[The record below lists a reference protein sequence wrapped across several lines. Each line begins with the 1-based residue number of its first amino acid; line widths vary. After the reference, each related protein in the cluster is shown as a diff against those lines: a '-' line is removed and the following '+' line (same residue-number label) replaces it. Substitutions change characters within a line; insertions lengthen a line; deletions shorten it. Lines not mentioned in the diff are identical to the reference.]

1 MIMIPILIPIRSMPR
16 GSRWCGGEAGGR
28 AAAGLSGAM
37 NESCLCRRA
46 WLCLGGPKMDAAQVD
61 ADCATDFWD
70 GEQLVAALEQLLFTP
85 AVADAEEEERRKNPI
100 VEGWQ
105 AEEESEDESL
115 RENRKQADLAAR
127 DLFFDIPAP
136 VAEVLRPRP
145 SRGAHGG
152 RRGHQLKVPKARQ
165 KMLFLTLCNDNCRL
179 RRRLHRLRIRLAVW
193 KAKCKDMN
201 AELRKPGGFALLSA
215 QLEEQAQTKASN
227 NRKGKFKRKD
237 KARARRDSQ
246 EGQAGQGISCG

>member
-1 MIMIPILIPIRSMPR
+1 
-16 GSRWCGGEAGGR
+16 
-28 AAAGLSGAM
+28 
-37 NESCLCRRA
+37 
-46 WLCLGGPKMDAAQVD
+46 MDAAQVD

-70 GEQLVAALEQLLFTP
+70 SEQQLMALLEQLLFSP
-85 AVADAEEEERRKNPI
+85 AAADAADARLMRRQMRRRNPF

-127 DLFFDIPAP
+127 DLFYDIPAA

-145 SRGAHGG
+145 SKGAHGG
-152 RRGHQLKVPKARQ
+152 RRGHQMKVPKARRNV
-165 KMLFLTLCNDNCRL
+165 LFLTLCNDNCRL

-193 KAKCKDMN
+193 KAKCKDMS

-215 QLEEQAQTKASN
+215 QLEEQARTKAWN

-237 KARARRDSQ
+237 KARARRDGQ